1 MDLRLVVTEKEKEI
15 EILKNI
21 LSKNDNAASQQDDAQ
36 LKVNKL
42 EGEVAALKN
51 ERDALLRNQKE
62 REGKIQ
68 EITRKYTLEKESLSQ
83 LR

>member
-1 MDLRLVVTEKEKEI
+1 MVVTEKEKEI

-51 ERDALLRNQKE
+51 ERDALLRN
-62 REGKIQ
+62 
-68 EITRKYTLEKESLSQ
+68 
-83 LR
+83 

>member
-1 MDLRLVVTEKEKEI
+1 LDLRLVVTEKEKEI

-51 ERDALLRNQKE
+51 ERDALLRN
-62 REGKIQ
+62 
-68 EITRKYTLEKESLSQ
+68 
-83 LR
+83 

>member
-1 MDLRLVVTEKEKEI
+1 MTEKEKEI

>member
-1 MDLRLVVTEKEKEI
+1 MVVTEKEKEI

>member
-1 MDLRLVVTEKEKEI
+1 MVVTEKEKEI

-62 REGKIQ
+62 REGKI
-68 EITRKYTLEKESLSQ
+68 
-83 LR
+83 

>member
-51 ERDALLRNQKE
+51 ERDALLRN
-62 REGKIQ
+62 
-68 EITRKYTLEKESLSQ
+68 
-83 LR
+83 